1 MTAVIMSVSGLT
13 AGDSGVKRTLETD
26 ETNRSWCLER
36 YAKNYTIEFI
46 IKIYH
51 FTHILA
57 TSNDGHEGPYH
68 YCLNY
73 RLFYAIIMGS
83 DFYGNEKTKKHNIS
97 NFKHPSVKVGTGA
110 NKWSISQKI

>member
-26 ETNRSWCLER
+26 ETNRSGCLKR
-36 YAKNYTIEFI
+36 YAKNHTIQFI
-46 IKIYH
+46 IKIYL
-51 FTHILA
+51 FTPILA

-68 YCLNY
+68 YCLNF
-73 RLFYAIIMGS
+73 RLFYAIMGS

-110 NKWSISQKI
+110 NK